1 MTGPLVSV
9 IVPTYN
15 RAYCLARTLGS
26 VLSQSYPNFEIVLLD
41 DGSTDGTEAL
51 IAERYR
57 DEPRVRY
64 HKQKNTGVSGARNA
78 AFALARGELVALLD
92 SDDEWLPWKLEAQV
106 GCMERA
112 PGIGMTWTDMEAIDL
127 DGNVVEKAYLR
138 TMYDAYRWF
147 ARETLFGQSTQIKSI
162 VPQVEQSVGDRTF
175 NTGEIFSQMVMGNL
189 VHTSTVILRKERL
202 ARVGGFREDLRY
214 SGEDYDFHLR
224 TCREGPVG
232 YLDVSAIR
240 YQRGHP
246 DRLTRPEYAVHVAAN
261 FLKTL
266 ESVLARDRDKIKLP
280 PWMIDAVQ
288 AEAHEWLAGCL
299 LDGGDL
305 AGARRHFLRSL
316 RFRPFEPRIAA
327 LLALSSLPKP
337 AMSRA
342 RSAFQRMKKLLQP
355 GGR

>member
-1 MTGPLVSV
+1 MSGPLVSV

-15 RAYCLARTLGS
+15 RAYCLPRTLGS
-26 VLSQSYPNFEIVLLD
+26 VLSQSYQNLEIILLD

-51 IAERYR
+51 IADRFSG
-57 DEPRVRY
+57 EPRVRY

-78 AFALARGELVALLD
+78 AFALARGELIALLD
-92 SDDEWLPWKLEAQV
+92 SDDEWHPWKLEAQV
-106 GCMERA
+106 ACMERA
-112 PGIGMTWTDMEAIDL
+112 PEVGMTWTDMEAIDL
-127 DGNVVEKAYLR
+127 DGNVVERAYLR

-147 ARETLFGQSTQIKSI
+147 ARETLFGQSTPIREI
-162 VPQVEQSVGDRTF
+162 VPNLEQSLGDRTF

-189 VHTSTVILRKERL
+189 VHTSTVILRRERL
-202 ARVGGFREDLRY
+202 ARVRGFREDLRH

-261 FLKTL
+261 FLTTL
-266 ESVLARDRDKIKLP
+266 ESVLARDREKIRLP

-299 LDGGDL
+299 LERGDL
-305 AGARRHFLRSL
+305 AGARTHFFRSL
-316 RFRPFEPRIAA
+316 QHRPFEPRIAG
-327 LLALSSLPKP
+327 LLALSSLPRP
-337 AMSRA
+337 AVARA
-342 RSAFQRMKKLLQP
+342 RSAFRRLKKLIQP
-355 GGR
+355 GGG